1 MLQFKR
7 IQVMAFAGSP
17 DSGDPAKVIFA
28 LKRIER
34 KFIEYN

>member
-1 MLQFKR
+1 MLQFRKTK
-7 IQVMAFAGSP
+7 VMAFAGFP

>member
-7 IQVMAFAGSP
+7 IQVMAFAGSL
-17 DSGDPAKVIFA
+17 DSGDPAKFIFA